1 MNPCESCLHYS
12 ICMEKRGRCTE
23 YKDLEMIQD
32 EIKMLNENFAETPRT
47 TATSDAGSVPKGSRR
62 GREVHTDDRQATE
75 ATHDAWKVAAIEA
88 EDEETANTTTQGD
101 REKGKEHK
109 AGC

>member
-1 MNPCESCLHYS
+1 
-12 ICMEKRGRCTE
+12 MEQRGICTE
-23 YKDLEMIQD
+23 YKTLEMIRR
-32 EIKMLNENFAETPRT
+32 EIYALNENQK
-47 TATSDAGSVPKGSRR
+47 TAPASSRSNSSRVQEGSGR
-62 GREVHTDDRQATE
+62 GREVYKDGRQTAK
-75 ATHDAWKVAAIEA
+75 ATHDAWKMASIEA